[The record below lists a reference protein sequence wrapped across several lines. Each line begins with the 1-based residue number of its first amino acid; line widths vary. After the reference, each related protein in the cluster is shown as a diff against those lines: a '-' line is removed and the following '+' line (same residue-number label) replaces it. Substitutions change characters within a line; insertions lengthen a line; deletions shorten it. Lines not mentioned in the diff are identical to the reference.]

1 MNAKL
6 VVHMKALIAMHGR
19 DDVYDALEAA
29 VEDADSDPASLDT
42 RGRRR
47 LEPPDNIADLITQHG
62 VCATARLLG
71 VSPSVVSRWRHNLGI
86 KRKRRESKA
95 VAPEN
100 LNELL
105 ENYSDHRIA
114 GMVGAPPAKVAEW
127 RKERGITRIANPAK
141 RIERPEWVGRIE
153 GRLGKEEDSVLARE
167 VGVVRERI
175 RQVREQL
182 GIDLDRNEIRKSR
195 AYRQMDA
202 ISPRLREVIG
212 TMSDCDVVRECGGGF
227 SHVAVQR
234 WRGALGIPAA
244 VKPFGVE
251 RGKSAL
257 DAFAHMFGKYTDAE
271 IARASGLTAQ
281 WVWTYRERYGIPIFS
296 RRKKV
301 VAPDAG
307 S

>member
-29 VEDADSDPASLDT
+29 VEDVDGDPASLDA

-62 VCATARLLG
+62 TIGTARMLG
-71 VSPSVVSRWRHNLGI
+71 VSLPVVSRWRDNLGL
-86 KRKRRESKA
+86 KRKRKESKA

-105 ENYSDHRIA
+105 ENYNNYRIA
-114 GMVGAPPAKVAEW
+114 GMVGTSPERVAEW
-127 RKERGITRIANPAK
+127 RKERGIARIVNPIK
-141 RIERPEWVGRIE
+141 RADRPKWIDVIAD
-153 GRLGKEEDSVLARE
+153 RLGKEEDTVLARE
-167 VGVVRERI
+167 VGVCRERVHQIRERI
-175 RQVREQL
+175 GV
-182 GIDLDRNEIRKSR
+182 DLDRNEIRRSR

-212 TMSDCDVVRECGGGF
+212 TMSDYDVVREFGGGF
-227 SHVAVQR
+227 SQSAVQR
-234 WRGALGIPAA
+234 WRTVLGIPA
-244 VKPFGVE
+244 VGKPFGAN
-251 RGKSAL
+251 RGKSHL
-257 DAFAHMFGKYTDAE
+257 NEFIHMFGKYTDTE
-271 IARASGLTAQ
+271 IARAAGFTTRGVRL
-281 WVWTYRERYGIPIFS
+281 YRERHGIPIFS

-301 VAPDAG
+301 VAHDAG